1 MQTEKEIKRLTEAHR
16 ISDFLI
22 RYDKINKIKFQIIMN
37 IKYNKALWFV
47 TILAI
52 VMLIPFLGLTEFN
65 TKGEPREAVV
75 AYTMLEHGNWILPIN
90 NGGDIPYKPPFF
102 HWCIAFFSLF
112 AGHVSE
118 FTSRLPSA
126 VSLILMTIGGF
137 IFFAKRKDTQTS
149 LIAAILTLTAFEV
162 HRAGINCRVDMVNT
176 AFMVGAMYLLYRW
189 WEKGKHQLPWLA
201 ILCMS
206 GATLTKGPVGI
217 ILPCFV
223 MGVFMLTQRENFWGI
238 VWRMAATAVLSLII
252 PFCWYY
258 AAYLQGGNEFLE
270 LVKEENID
278 RFMGKMAYESHENPA
293 WYNLLTLITGWLP
306 YTLLLLFSL
315 FILPWKKFSKSK
327 FVENAKKATPL
338 QVFTWLAFLL
348 VLFFYCIPKSKR
360 SVYLLPCYPF
370 MAYLI
375 AEYIVWMM
383 KEKMGAFK
391 VYAGVIAS
399 LAILLIVARI
409 AVSCGLIPDTIFHGR
424 HAAENAAMLHAL
436 EKGPQSIAEGIG
448 YLFFILCIYGIY
460 ATFQSL
466 RRNHTGSIVGHTLVT
481 IISLFLILDSTLQP
495 TVLNTKAD
503 KRWAPVIEKKFDT
516 SKLYSYMSIDM
527 LHFFSLNFYLGDKI
541 QQFDKT
547 LPQDGVVMVP
557 EDNLQ
562 DFMEKFGKGYTF
574 QKVWEI
580 PRAVESRCPVGFY
593 RFVKTSANLA
603 CN

>member
-1 MQTEKEIKRLTEAHR
+1 
-16 ISDFLI
+16 
-22 RYDKINKIKFQIIMN
+22 MN
-37 IKYNKALWFV
+37 IKYNKALWLI

-52 VMLIPFLGLTEFN
+52 VMLIPFLGLSDFN

-112 AGHVSE
+112 IGHVNE

-126 VSLILMTIGGF
+126 VSLVLMTIGGF
-137 IFFAKRKDTQTS
+137 VFYAKRKDTQIS

-238 VWRMAATAVLSLII
+238 VWRMALTALLSLII

-258 AAYLQGGNEFLE
+258 AAYLQGGDEFLR

-293 WYNLLTLITGWLP
+293 WYNLLTLVMGWAP

-315 FILPWKKFSKSK
+315 FILPWKKFSKTR
-327 FVENAKKATPL
+327 FLENAKKATPL

-383 KEKMGAFK
+383 KEKMGAIK
-391 VYAGVIAS
+391 VYTGVIAS
-399 LAILLIVARI
+399 LAIILVI
-409 AVSCGLIPDTIFHGR
+409 ATLVIRAGCIPDTIFHGK
-424 HAAENAAMLHAL
+424 HAADNIAMLHA
-436 EKGPQSIAEGIG
+436 IG
-448 YLFFILCIYGIY
+448 ESHSFLFNVCQMFLLIGAYHIFKALKKKETSQILKY
-460 ATFQSL
+460 
-466 RRNHTGSIVGHTLVT
+466 TLVM
-481 IISLFLILDSTLQP
+481 IIAIFITLDSTLQP
-495 TVLNTKAD
+495 AVLNTKAD
-503 KRWAPVIEKKFDT
+503 KHLAPVIEKKFDT
-516 SKLYSYMSIDM
+516 SKLYSYMSVDM

-541 QQFDKT
+541 QQFDKV
-547 LPQDGVVMVP
+547 LPQDGVLMIP
-557 EDNLQ
+557 EEDMP
-562 DFMEKFGKGYTF
+562 DFKEKFGKDYTF
-574 QKVWEI
+574 QKVWEV
-580 PRAVESRCPVGFY
+580 RRLVEWHHPVGFY
-593 RFVKTSANLA
+593 QFVKTSANIA
-603 CN
+603 QKK

>member
-1 MQTEKEIKRLTEAHR
+1 
-16 ISDFLI
+16 
-22 RYDKINKIKFQIIMN
+22 MN
-37 IKYNKALWFV
+37 IKYNKALWLI

-52 VMLIPFLGLTEFN
+52 VMLIPFLGLSDFN

-112 AGHVSE
+112 IGYVNE
-118 FTSRLPSA
+118 YTSRLPSA
-126 VSLILMTIGGF
+126 ISLVLMTIGGF
-137 IFFAKRKDTQTS
+137 VFYAKRKDTQIS

-201 ILCMS
+201 ILSMS

-238 VWRMAATAVLSLII
+238 VWRMALTALLSLII

-258 AAYLQGGNEFLE
+258 AAYLQGGDEFLR

-293 WYNLLTLITGWLP
+293 WYNLLTLVMGWAP

-315 FILPWKKFSKSK
+315 FILPWKKFSKTR
-327 FVENAKKATPL
+327 FLENAKKATPL

-383 KEKMGAFK
+383 KEKMGAIK

-399 LAILLIVARI
+399 LAVILVI
-409 AVSCGLIPDTIFHGR
+409 ATLVIRAGGIPDTIFHGK
-424 HAAENAAMLHAL
+424 HAADNIAMLHAIG
-436 EKGPQSIAEGIG
+436 ESTHGI
-448 YLFFILCIYGIY
+448 LFYVCYMFLIIGAYHIFKALKKKETSQMMKY
-460 ATFQSL
+460 
-466 RRNHTGSIVGHTLVT
+466 TLVM
-481 IISLFLILDSTLQP
+481 IIAIFITLDSTLQP
-495 TVLNTKAD
+495 AVLNTKAD
-503 KRWAPVIEKKFDT
+503 KHLAPVIEKKFDT
-516 SKLYSYMSIDM
+516 SKLYSYMSVDM

-541 QQFDKT
+541 QQFDKV
-547 LPQDGVVMVP
+547 LPQDGVLMIP
-557 EDNLQ
+557 EEDMP
-562 DFMEKFGKGYTF
+562 DFKEKFGKDYTF
-574 QKVWEI
+574 QKVWEV
-580 PRAVESRCPVGFY
+580 RRLVEWHHPVGFY
-593 RFVKTSANLA
+593 QFVKTSANIA
-603 CN
+603 QKK

>member
-1 MQTEKEIKRLTEAHR
+1 
-16 ISDFLI
+16 
-22 RYDKINKIKFQIIMN
+22 MN
-37 IKYNKALWFV
+37 IKYNKALWLV
-47 TILAI
+47 IILAI
-52 VMLIPFLGLTEFN
+52 AMMIPFLGLSDFN

-102 HWCIAFFSLF
+102 HWCIAFFSLI
-112 AGHVSE
+112 AGHVNE
-118 FTSRLPSA
+118 YTSRLPSA
-126 VSLILMTIGGF
+126 VSLVLMTIGGF
-137 IFFAKRKDTQTS
+137 VFYAKRKDTQTS

-162 HRAGINCRVDMVNT
+162 HRAGMNCRVDMVNS
-176 AFMVGAMYLLYRW
+176 ALMVGAMYLLYRW

-238 VWRMAATAVLSLII
+238 VWRMALTALLSLII

-258 AAYLQGGNEFLE
+258 AAYLQGGDEFLR

-293 WYNLLTLITGWLP
+293 WYNLLTLVMGWAP

-315 FILPWKKFSKSK
+315 FILPWKKFSKTR
-327 FVENAKKATPL
+327 FLENAKKATPL

-383 KEKMGAFK
+383 KEKTGAIK

-399 LAILLIVARI
+399 LAVILVVATLVIRTG
-409 AVSCGLIPDTIFHGR
+409 CIPDTIFHGK
-424 HAAENAAMLHAL
+424 HAADNIAMLHA
-436 EKGPQSIAEGIG
+436 IG
-448 YLFFILCIYGIY
+448 ESHSFLFNVCKVFLLIGAYYIFKALKKKETSQMMRY
-460 ATFQSL
+460 
-466 RRNHTGSIVGHTLVT
+466 TLVMV
-481 IISLFLILDSTLQP
+481 IALFITLDSTLQP
-495 TVLNTKAD
+495 AVLNTKAD
-503 KRWAPVIEKKFDT
+503 KHLAPVIEKKFDT
-516 SKLYSYMSIDM
+516 SKLYSYMSIEM
-527 LHFFSLNFYLGDKI
+527 MHFFSLNFYLGDKI
-541 QQFDKT
+541 QQFDKV
-547 LPQDGVVMVP
+547 LPQDGVLMIP
-557 EDNLQ
+557 EGDMP
-562 DFMEKFGKGYTF
+562 DFKEKFGKDYTL
-574 QKVWEI
+574 QKVWEVK
-580 PRAVESRCPVGFY
+580 RLVECRHPVGFY
-593 RFVKTSANLA
+593 RFVKTSANIA
-603 CN
+603 QNK

>member
-1 MQTEKEIKRLTEAHR
+1 
-16 ISDFLI
+16 
-22 RYDKINKIKFQIIMN
+22 MN
-37 IKYNKALWFV
+37 IKYNKALWLI

-52 VMLIPFLGLTEFN
+52 VMLIPFLGLSDFN

-90 NGGDIPYKPPFF
+90 DGGDIPYKPPFF

-112 AGHVSE
+112 IGHVNE
-118 FTSRLPSA
+118 YTSRLPSA
-126 VSLILMTIGGF
+126 VSLVLMTIGGF
-137 IFFAKRKDTQTS
+137 VFYAKRKDTQIS

-238 VWRMAATAVLSLII
+238 VWRMALTALLSLII

-258 AAYLQGGNEFLE
+258 AAYLQGGDEFLR

-293 WYNLLTLITGWLP
+293 WYNLLTLVMGWAP

-315 FILPWKKFSKSK
+315 FILPWKKFSKTR
-327 FVENAKKATPL
+327 FLENAKKATPL

-383 KEKMGAFK
+383 KEKMGAIK

-399 LAILLIVARI
+399 LAVILVI
-409 AVSCGLIPDTIFHGR
+409 ATLVIRAGGIPDTIFHGK
-424 HAAENAAMLHAL
+424 HAADNIAMLHAIG
-436 EKGPQSIAEGIG
+436 ESTHGI
-448 YLFFILCIYGIY
+448 LFYVCYMFLIIGAYHIFKALKRKETSQMMKY
-460 ATFQSL
+460 
-466 RRNHTGSIVGHTLVT
+466 TLVM
-481 IISLFLILDSTLQP
+481 IIAIFITLDSTLQP
-495 TVLNTKAD
+495 AVLNTKAD
-503 KRWAPVIEKKFDT
+503 KHLAPVIEKKFDT
-516 SKLYSYMSIDM
+516 SKLYSYMSVDM

-541 QQFDKT
+541 QQFDKV
-547 LPQDGVVMVP
+547 LPQDGVLMIP
-557 EDNLQ
+557 EEDMP
-562 DFMEKFGKGYTF
+562 DFKEKFGKDYTF
-574 QKVWEI
+574 QKVWEV
-580 PRAVESRCPVGFY
+580 RRLVEWRKPVEFY
-593 RFVKTSANLA
+593 QFVKVRKAL
-603 CN
+603 

>member
-1 MQTEKEIKRLTEAHR
+1 
-16 ISDFLI
+16 
-22 RYDKINKIKFQIIMN
+22 MN
-37 IKYNKALWFV
+37 TQYNKAFWYIS
-47 TILAI
+47 ILAI
-52 VMLIPFLGLTEFN
+52 LMLIPFLGLTDFN

-112 AGHVSE
+112 IGHVNE

-126 VSLILMTIGGF
+126 ISLVLMTIGGF
-137 IFFAKRKDTQTS
+137 TFFAKRKDTKTA
-149 LIAAILTLTAFEV
+149 LIAAILTLTSFEV
-162 HRAGINCRVDMVNT
+162 HRAGVNCRVDMVNT

-189 WEKGKHQLPWLA
+189 WEKGKKQLPWLA

-238 VWRMAATAVLSLII
+238 VWRMALTAVLSLII

-258 AAYLQGGNEFLE
+258 AAYQQGGDAFLH

-278 RFMGKMAYESHENPA
+278 RFLGKMSYGSHENPA

-315 FILPWKKFSKSK
+315 FILPWKQFAKSK
-327 FVENAKKATPL
+327 LVANMKQATPL

-375 AEYIVWMM
+375 AEYIVWTM
-383 KEKMGAFK
+383 KEKVGALK
-391 VYAGVIAS
+391 VYAWVMAVLTIILNVAY
-399 LAILLIVARI
+399 LAVRWG
-409 AVSCGLIPDTIFHGR
+409 AVPDSIFHGK
-424 HAAENAAMLHAL
+424 HAADNVAMLHAL
-436 EKGPQSIAEGIG
+436 ADYPIASYIFVVMSLYLAYRIIVSLKKNDIKEICGSTLATVIG
-448 YLFFILCIYGIY
+448 
-460 ATFQSL
+460 
-466 RRNHTGSIVGHTLVT
+466 
-481 IISLFLILDSTLQP
+481 LFLLLDTSLQP
-495 TVLNTKAD
+495 AVLNTKAD
-503 KRWAPVIEKKFDT
+503 KALAPIIEQRFDMN
-516 SKLYSYMSIDM
+516 KLYSYIPIKD
-527 LHFFSLNFYLGDKI
+527 LHFFSLNFYLGDRI
-541 QQFDKT
+541 QQFEEV
-547 LPQDGVVMVP
+547 LPQDGVLMIP
-557 EDNLQ
+557 EDS
-562 DFMEKFGKGYTF
+562 FEEFKEKYGKEYVF
-574 QKVWEI
+574 QKDWEI
-580 PRAVESRCPVGFY
+580 KKTVEWHGPVGFY
-593 RFVKTSANLA
+593 RFVKSEPTLA
-603 CN
+603 LR

>member
-1 MQTEKEIKRLTEAHR
+1 
-16 ISDFLI
+16 
-22 RYDKINKIKFQIIMN
+22 MN
-37 IKYNKALWFV
+37 IKYNKALWLII
-47 TILAI
+47 ILAI
-52 VMLIPFLGLTEFN
+52 VMMIPFLGLSDFN

-102 HWCIAFFSLF
+102 HWCIAFFSLI
-112 AGHVSE
+112 AGHVNE
-118 FTSRLPSA
+118 YTSRLPSA
-126 VSLILMTIGGF
+126 VSLVLMTIGGF
-137 IFFAKRKDTQTS
+137 VFYAKRKDTQTS

-162 HRAGINCRVDMVNT
+162 HRAGMNCRVDMVNS

-238 VWRMAATAVLSLII
+238 VWRMALTALLSLII

-258 AAYLQGGNEFLE
+258 AAYLQGGDEFLR

-293 WYNLLTLITGWLP
+293 WYNLLTLVMGWAP

-315 FILPWKKFSKSK
+315 FILPWKKFQKTR
-327 FVENAKKATPL
+327 FLENAKKATPL

-383 KEKMGAFK
+383 KEKVGAIK
-391 VYAGVIAS
+391 IYAGVIAS
-399 LAILLIVARI
+399 LAVILVI
-409 AVSCGLIPDTIFHGR
+409 ATLVIRAGGIPDTIFHGK
-424 HAAENAAMLHAL
+424 HAADNIAMLHAIG
-436 EKGPQSIAEGIG
+436 ESTHGI
-448 YLFFILCIYGIY
+448 LFYVCNMFLIIGAYH
-460 ATFQSL
+460 TFKAL
-466 RRNHTGSIVGHTLVT
+466 KKKETGHIVKCTLVM
-481 IISLFLILDSTLQP
+481 IIAIFITLDSTLQP
-495 TVLNTKAD
+495 AVLNTKAD
-503 KRWAPVIEKKFDT
+503 KHLAPVIEKKFDT
-516 SKLYSYMSIDM
+516 SKLYSYMAVDM

-541 QQFDKT
+541 QQFDKV
-547 LPQDGVVMVP
+547 LPQDGVLMIP
-557 EDNLQ
+557 EGDMP
-562 DFMEKFGKGYTF
+562 DFKEKFGKDYTL
-574 QKVWEI
+574 QKVWEV
-580 PRAVESRCPVGFY
+580 RKLVECHHPVGFY
-593 RFVKTSANLA
+593 KFVKTSANIA
-603 CN
+603 QNK

>member
-1 MQTEKEIKRLTEAHR
+1 
-16 ISDFLI
+16 
-22 RYDKINKIKFQIIMN
+22 MN
-37 IKYNKALWFV
+37 IKYNKALWLII
-47 TILAI
+47 ILAI
-52 VMLIPFLGLTEFN
+52 AMMIPFLGLSDFN

-112 AGHVSE
+112 IGHVNE

-126 VSLILMTIGGF
+126 VSLVLMTIGGF
-137 IFFAKRKDTQTS
+137 VFYAKRKDTQIS

-238 VWRMAATAVLSLII
+238 VWRMALTALLSLII

-258 AAYLQGGNEFLE
+258 AAYLQGGDEFLR

-293 WYNLLTLITGWLP
+293 WYNLLTLVMGWAP

-315 FILPWKKFSKSK
+315 FILPWKKFSKTR
-327 FVENAKKATPL
+327 FLENAKKATPL

-383 KEKMGAFK
+383 KEKMGALK

-399 LAILLIVARI
+399 LAVILVI
-409 AVSCGLIPDTIFHGR
+409 ATLVIRTGCIPDTIFHGK
-424 HAAENAAMLHAL
+424 HAADNIAMLHA
-436 EKGPQSIAEGIG
+436 IG
-448 YLFFILCIYGIY
+448 DSHSFLFNVCQMFLLIGAYHIFKALKKKETSQMMKY
-460 ATFQSL
+460 
-466 RRNHTGSIVGHTLVT
+466 TLVM
-481 IISLFLILDSTLQP
+481 IIAIFITLDSTLQP
-495 TVLNTKAD
+495 AVLNTKAD
-503 KRWAPVIEKKFDT
+503 KHLAPVIEKKFDT
-516 SKLYSYMSIDM
+516 SKLYSYMSVDM

-541 QQFDKT
+541 QQFDKV
-547 LPQDGVVMVP
+547 LPQDGVLMIP
-557 EDNLQ
+557 EEDMP
-562 DFMEKFGKGYTF
+562 DFKEKFGKDYTF
-574 QKVWEI
+574 QKVWEV
-580 PRAVESRCPVGFY
+580 RRLVEWHHPVGFY
-593 RFVKTSANLA
+593 QFVKTSANIA
-603 CN
+603 QKK

>member
-1 MQTEKEIKRLTEAHR
+1 
-16 ISDFLI
+16 
-22 RYDKINKIKFQIIMN
+22 MN
-37 IKYNKALWFV
+37 IKYNKALWLI

-52 VMLIPFLGLTEFN
+52 VMLIPFLGLSDFN

-112 AGHVSE
+112 IGYVNE
-118 FTSRLPSA
+118 YTSRLPSA
-126 VSLILMTIGGF
+126 VSLVLMTIGGF
-137 IFFAKRKDTQTS
+137 VFYAKRKDTQIS

-238 VWRMAATAVLSLII
+238 VWRMALTALLSLII

-258 AAYLQGGNEFLE
+258 AAYLQGGDEFLR

-293 WYNLLTLITGWLP
+293 WYNLLTLVMGWAP

-315 FILPWKKFSKSK
+315 FILPWKKFSKTR
-327 FVENAKKATPL
+327 FLENAKKATPL

-383 KEKMGAFK
+383 KEKMGAIK

-399 LAILLIVARI
+399 LAVILVI
-409 AVSCGLIPDTIFHGR
+409 ATLVIRAGGIPDTIFHGK
-424 HAAENAAMLHAL
+424 HAADNIAMLHAIG
-436 EKGPQSIAEGIG
+436 ESTHGI
-448 YLFFILCIYGIY
+448 LFYVCNVFLIIGAYHIFKALKKKETSQMMKY
-460 ATFQSL
+460 
-466 RRNHTGSIVGHTLVT
+466 TLVM
-481 IISLFLILDSTLQP
+481 IIAIFITLDSTLQP
-495 TVLNTKAD
+495 AVLNTKAD
-503 KRWAPVIEKKFDT
+503 KHLAPVIEKKFDT
-516 SKLYSYMSIDM
+516 SKLYSYMSVDM

-541 QQFDKT
+541 QQFDKV
-547 LPQDGVVMVP
+547 LPQDGVLMIP
-557 EDNLQ
+557 EEDMP
-562 DFMEKFGKGYTF
+562 DFKEKFGKDYTF
-574 QKVWEI
+574 QKVWEV
-580 PRAVESRCPVGFY
+580 RRLVEWHHPVGFY
-593 RFVKTSANLA
+593 QFVKTSANIA
-603 CN
+603 QKK

>member
-1 MQTEKEIKRLTEAHR
+1 
-16 ISDFLI
+16 
-22 RYDKINKIKFQIIMN
+22 
-37 IKYNKALWFV
+37 
-47 TILAI
+47 
-52 VMLIPFLGLTEFN
+52 
-65 TKGEPREAVV
+65 
-75 AYTMLEHGNWILPIN
+75 
-90 NGGDIPYKPPFF
+90 
-102 HWCIAFFSLF
+102 
-112 AGHVSE
+112 
-118 FTSRLPSA
+118 
-126 VSLILMTIGGF
+126 MTIGGF

-162 HRAGINCRVDMVNT
+162 HRAGINCRVDMLNT
-176 AFMVGAMYLLYRW
+176 AFMVGAMYLLYHW

-399 LAILLIVARI
+399 LAILLIITRI

-424 HAAENAAMLHAL
+424 HAAENTAMLHAL

-466 RRNHTGSIVGHTLVT
+466 RRNHTGSIVGHTLIT
-481 IISLFLILDSTLQP
+481 IISLFMILDSTLQP

-547 LPQDGVVMVP
+547 LPQDGIVMVSN
-557 EDNLQ
+557 DDIQ
-562 DFMEKFGKGYTF
+562 IFTEKYGSNYTF
-574 QKVWEI
+574 EKVWEI
-580 PRAVESRCPVGFY
+580 PRAAETRCPVGFY

>member
-1 MQTEKEIKRLTEAHR
+1 
-16 ISDFLI
+16 
-22 RYDKINKIKFQIIMN
+22 MN
-37 IKYNKALWFV
+37 IKYNKALWLII
-47 TILAI
+47 ILAI
-52 VMLIPFLGLTEFN
+52 VMMIPFLGLSDFN

-102 HWCIAFFSLF
+102 HWCIAFFSLI
-112 AGHVSE
+112 AGHVNE
-118 FTSRLPSA
+118 YTSRLPSA
-126 VSLILMTIGGF
+126 VSLVLMTIGGF
-137 IFFAKRKDTQTS
+137 VFYAKRKDTQTS

-162 HRAGINCRVDMVNT
+162 HRAGMSCRVDMVNS
-176 AFMVGAMYLLYRW
+176 ALMVGAMYLLYRW

-238 VWRMAATAVLSLII
+238 VWRMALTALLSLII

-258 AAYLQGGNEFLE
+258 AAYLQGGDEFLR

-315 FILPWKKFSKSK
+315 FILPWKKFSKTR
-327 FVENAKKATPL
+327 FLENVKKATPL

-383 KEKMGAFK
+383 KEKMGALK

-399 LAILLIVARI
+399 LAVILVI
-409 AVSCGLIPDTIFHGR
+409 ATLVIRTGCIPDTIFHGK
-424 HAAENAAMLHAL
+424 HAADNIAMLHA
-436 EKGPQSIAEGIG
+436 IG
-448 YLFFILCIYGIY
+448 ESHSFLFNVCQMFLLIGAYHIFKALKKKETSQILKY
-460 ATFQSL
+460 
-466 RRNHTGSIVGHTLVT
+466 TLVM
-481 IISLFLILDSTLQP
+481 IIAIFITLDSTLQP
-495 TVLNTKAD
+495 AVLNTKAD
-503 KRWAPVIEKKFDT
+503 KHLAPVIEKKFDT
-516 SKLYSYMSIDM
+516 SKLYSYMSVDM

-541 QQFDKT
+541 QQFDKV
-547 LPQDGVVMVP
+547 LPQDGVLMIP
-557 EDNLQ
+557 EEDMP
-562 DFMEKFGKGYTF
+562 DFKEKFGKDYTF
-574 QKVWEI
+574 QKVWEV
-580 PRAVESRCPVGFY
+580 RRLVESRHPVGFY
-593 RFVKTSANLA
+593 RFVKTSANIA
-603 CN
+603 QNR

>member
-1 MQTEKEIKRLTEAHR
+1 
-16 ISDFLI
+16 
-22 RYDKINKIKFQIIMN
+22 MN
-37 IKYNKALWFV
+37 IKYNKALWLI

-52 VMLIPFLGLTEFN
+52 VMLIPFLGLSDFN

-112 AGHVSE
+112 IGHVNE

-126 VSLILMTIGGF
+126 VSLVLMTIGGF
-137 IFFAKRKDTQTS
+137 VFYAKRKDTQIS

-238 VWRMAATAVLSLII
+238 VWRMALTALLSLII

-258 AAYLQGGNEFLE
+258 AAYLQGGDEFLR

-315 FILPWKKFSKSK
+315 FILPWKKFSKTR
-327 FVENAKKATPL
+327 FLENAKKATPL

-383 KEKMGAFK
+383 KEKMGAIK

-399 LAILLIVARI
+399 LAVILVI
-409 AVSCGLIPDTIFHGR
+409 ATLVIRAGGIPDTIFHGK
-424 HAAENAAMLHAL
+424 HAADNIAMLHAI
-436 EKGPQSIAEGIG
+436 GDSTHGI
-448 YLFFILCIYGIY
+448 LFYVCNVFLIIGAYHIFKALKKKETSQMMKY
-460 ATFQSL
+460 
-466 RRNHTGSIVGHTLVT
+466 TLVM
-481 IISLFLILDSTLQP
+481 IIAIFITLDSTLQP
-495 TVLNTKAD
+495 AVLNTKAD
-503 KRWAPVIEKKFDT
+503 KHLAPVIEKKFDT
-516 SKLYSYMSIDM
+516 SKLYSYMSVDM

-541 QQFDKT
+541 QQFDKV
-547 LPQDGVVMVP
+547 LPQDGVLMIP
-557 EDNLQ
+557 EEDMP
-562 DFMEKFGKGYTF
+562 DFKEKFGKDYTF
-574 QKVWEI
+574 QKVWEV
-580 PRAVESRCPVGFY
+580 RRLVEWHHPVGFY
-593 RFVKTSANLA
+593 QFVKTSANIA
-603 CN
+603 QKK

>member
-1 MQTEKEIKRLTEAHR
+1 
-16 ISDFLI
+16 
-22 RYDKINKIKFQIIMN
+22 MN
-37 IKYNKALWFV
+37 IKYNKALWLII
-47 TILAI
+47 ILAI
-52 VMLIPFLGLTEFN
+52 VMMIPFLGLTDFN

-102 HWCIAFFSLF
+102 HWCIAFFSLI
-112 AGHVSE
+112 AGHVNE
-118 FTSRLPSA
+118 YTSRLPSA
-126 VSLILMTIGGF
+126 VSLVLMTIGGF
-137 IFFAKRKDTQTS
+137 VFYAKRKNTQTS

-162 HRAGINCRVDMVNT
+162 HRAGMNCRVDMVNT

-238 VWRMAATAVLSLII
+238 VWRMALTALLSLII

-258 AAYLQGGNEFLE
+258 AAYLQGGDEFLR

-293 WYNLLTLITGWLP
+293 WYNLLTLVMGWLP

-315 FILPWKKFSKSK
+315 FILPWKKFSKTR
-327 FVENAKKATPL
+327 FLENAKKATPL

-383 KEKMGAFK
+383 KEKTGAIK

-399 LAILLIVARI
+399 LAVILVVTAFVIRTG
-409 AVSCGLIPDTIFHGR
+409 CIPDTIFHGK
-424 HAAENAAMLHAL
+424 HAADNIAMLHA
-436 EKGPQSIAEGIG
+436 IG
-448 YLFFILCIYGIY
+448 DSYSFLFNACQIFLLIGAYHIFKALKKKETSQMMRY
-460 ATFQSL
+460 
-466 RRNHTGSIVGHTLVT
+466 TLVM
-481 IISLFLILDSTLQP
+481 IIAIFITLDSTLQP
-495 TVLNTKAD
+495 AVLNTKAD
-503 KRWAPVIEKKFDT
+503 KHLAPVIEKKFDT
-516 SKLYSYMSIDM
+516 GKLYSYMSIEM
-527 LHFFSLNFYLGDKI
+527 MHFFSLNFYLGDKI
-541 QQFDKT
+541 QQFDKV
-547 LPQDGVVMVP
+547 LPQDGVLMIP
-557 EDNLQ
+557 EGDMP
-562 DFMEKFGKGYTF
+562 DFKEKFGKDYTL
-574 QKVWEI
+574 QKVWEVK
-580 PRAVESRCPVGFY
+580 RLVECRHPVGFY
-593 RFVKTSANLA
+593 RFVKTSANIA
-603 CN
+603 QNR

>member
-1 MQTEKEIKRLTEAHR
+1 
-16 ISDFLI
+16 
-22 RYDKINKIKFQIIMN
+22 MN
-37 IKYNKALWFV
+37 IKYNKALWLI

-52 VMLIPFLGLTEFN
+52 VMLIPFLGLSDFN
-65 TKGEPREAVV
+65 TTGEPREAVV

-112 AGHVSE
+112 IGYVNE

-126 VSLILMTIGGF
+126 VSLVLMTIGGF
-137 IFFAKRKDTQTS
+137 VFYAKRKDTQIS

-238 VWRMAATAVLSLII
+238 VWRMALTALLSLII

-258 AAYLQGGNEFLE
+258 AAYLQGGDEFLR

-293 WYNLLTLITGWLP
+293 WYNLLTLVMGWAP

-315 FILPWKKFSKSK
+315 FILPWKKFSKTR
-327 FVENAKKATPL
+327 FLENAKKATPL

-383 KEKMGAFK
+383 KEKMGAIK

-399 LAILLIVARI
+399 LAVILVI
-409 AVSCGLIPDTIFHGR
+409 ATLVIRAGGIPDTIFHGK
-424 HAAENAAMLHAL
+424 HAADNIAMLHAIG
-436 EKGPQSIAEGIG
+436 ESTHGI
-448 YLFFILCIYGIY
+448 LFYVCYMFLIIGAYHIFKALKKKETSQMMRY
-460 ATFQSL
+460 
-466 RRNHTGSIVGHTLVT
+466 TLVM
-481 IISLFLILDSTLQP
+481 IIAIFITLDSTLQP
-495 TVLNTKAD
+495 AVLNTKAD
-503 KRWAPVIEKKFDT
+503 KHLAPVIEKKFDT
-516 SKLYSYMSIDM
+516 SKLYSYMSVDM

-541 QQFDKT
+541 QQFDKV
-547 LPQDGVVMVP
+547 LPQDGVLMIP
-557 EDNLQ
+557 EGDMP
-562 DFMEKFGKGYTF
+562 DFKEKFGRDYTL
-574 QKVWEI
+574 QKVWEVK
-580 PRAVESRCPVGFY
+580 RLVECRHPVGFY
-593 RFVKTSANLA
+593 RFVKTSANIA
-603 CN
+603 QNR